1 MRAVM
6 LLVALLI
13 GCVAPLHAADDVAA
27 AQSAIRS
34 QVEALQR
41 DDAATAYSYAAPAL
55 QRMFRDPDT
64 FMGMV
69 RSGYAPVV
77 RHKSFEFGE
86 GHAAD
91 GQIVQHVDIVDADG
105 AVWDALYTLAPQ
117 PDGSLKITGC
127 TLVKAGQAV

>member
-6 LLVALLI
+6 LLVALLV
-13 GCVAPLHAADDVAA
+13 GLAAPLHAADDVATA
-27 AQSAIRS
+27 RATILG

-41 DDAATAYSYAAPAL
+41 DDAATAYSYAAPPI
-55 QRMFRDPDT
+55 QRMFPDPET

-69 RSGYAPVV
+69 RSGYAPVY
-77 RHKSFEFGE
+77 RHKSFDFGE

-91 GQIVQHVDIVDADG
+91 GQIVQHVDIVDANG